1 MFDIPTKIIKANHD
15 MFSEILTNE
24 MNKSIILGKFPESMK
39 LADVIP
45 VFKKGN
51 RFQKETYRPVS
62 ILPNLS
68 KVFERCG
75 YKQLSIFFEYRL

>member
-1 MFDIPTKIIKANHD
+1 MFDIPTKIIKVNHD

-24 MNKSIILGKFPESMK
+24 MNTSIILGKFPESMK
-39 LADVIP
+39 LADASGLGLGLGI
-45 VFKKGN
+45 
-51 RFQKETYRPVS
+51 YRTVS

-75 YKQLSIFFEYRL
+75 YKQLSIFFENCL

>member
-1 MFDIPTKIIKANHD
+1 
-15 MFSEILTNE
+15 MFSKILTNE

-51 RFQKETYRPVS
+51 RFQKEIYRPVS
-62 ILPNLS
+62 ILQNLS

-75 YKQLSIFFEYRL
+75 YKQIINIF